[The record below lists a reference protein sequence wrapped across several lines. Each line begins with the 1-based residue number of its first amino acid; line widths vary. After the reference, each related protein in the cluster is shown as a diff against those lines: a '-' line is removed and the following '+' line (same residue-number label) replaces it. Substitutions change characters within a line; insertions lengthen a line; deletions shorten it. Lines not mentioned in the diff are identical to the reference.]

1 MAGFTCRARLAWK
14 PRPGLE
20 APTRLVREGSELQ
33 LVRISSGIRRV
44 RPGLRSAAQVQR
56 SADERVVQCGARLV
70 RAARFAQRSNE
81 LSVLRE
87 PGARVQ
93 LIICGLRPPD
103 RTELVLAPIK
113 IPALSARPHE
123 LNRIIDEYAR
133 DATVALRSSA
143 RFTATD
149 RDWVR
154 THAAT
159 SLPEIE
165 KGTWRT
171 VALRKAGNIRGAA
184 ALLGM
189 GHTSLGEWFDR
200 RRTERS
206 VRERDGP
213 DPLAQT
219 RPSVRERDG
228 PDPLAQ
234 TRRILRSARALRE
247 GLRRQRKAI

>member
-1 MAGFTCRARLAWK
+1 MCDPRRHDTGADAHLENHTTGMIALAAAT
-14 PRPGLE
+14 G
-20 APTRLVREGSELQ
+20 GS
-33 LVRISSGIRRV
+33 VC
-44 RPGLRSAAQVQR
+44 LRSNRLPRDFVKLAAM
-56 SADERVVQCGARLV
+56 
-70 RAARFAQRSNE
+70 
-81 LSVLRE
+81 LRE
-87 PGARVQ
+87 PGACVQ
-93 LIICGLRPPD
+93 LILCGPRPPV
-103 RTELVLAPIK
+103 RTDLVLAPIK
-113 IPALSARPHE
+113 IPALSTRRHE
-123 LNRIIDEYAR
+123 LDRIIDEYAHE
-133 DATVALRSSA
+133 AAVALRSSA
-143 RFTATD
+143 PFTATD

-171 VALRKAGNIRGAA
+171 VALRKTGNIAGAA
-184 ALLGM
+184 ALRGM

-234 TRRILRSARALRE
+234 TRCILRSARALRE
-247 GLRRQRKAI
+247 GLRRQRKAM